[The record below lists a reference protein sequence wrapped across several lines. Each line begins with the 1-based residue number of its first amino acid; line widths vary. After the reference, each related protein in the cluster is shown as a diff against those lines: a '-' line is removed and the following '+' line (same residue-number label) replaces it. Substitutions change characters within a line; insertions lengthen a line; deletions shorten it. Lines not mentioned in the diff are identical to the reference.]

1 MRGGVARVCSWGL
14 LLGEG
19 MRPPRWEKMVSAWL
33 FTGMTGAYPGKVS
46 TKLDRHEDGLIF

>member
-1 MRGGVARVCSWGL
+1 MRGGVVRVCFWEP
-14 LLGEG
+14 LLGAG
-19 MRPPRWEKMVSAWL
+19 MWPLRWAKTVSVWL